1 MGVDFLISTDRCSIY
16 VRGMRSV
23 STGHFGKNLAD
34 NLAHQVQI
42 KRANSTALT
51 LFVDVDTYFIVVPG
65 FHARRFAHQTFY
77 LGGVDVSKV
86 QAKHWFLRE
95 SHFVPYEGC
104 LENEHVHIN
113 DLKLLDIAWKRNETV
128 SGRGLISGCNITP
141 EGYRP
146 VTFRKP
152 ESFIKVNAPINS
164 TAAYSF
170 KFRTYNRDG
179 ILLFQRIRQNN
190 GANIFIS
197 LVSGKIL
204 LQVEFMAKS
213 SATTLPGGSGLDDGM
228 WHSVAVNISIQ
239 RITLEVDSILTSQT
253 QPSRG
258 RFVSSS
264 QVYVGASDRGRL
276 GFVGCMR
283 DLTVQGQKID
293 FTTVYRSQVSVGQC
307 FLKDDCLP
315 NPCKNGG
322 RCSQRGNRT
331 YCDCIG
337 TDFKGLK
344 CEIPAFFMQS
354 CADWWA
360 AGERMNSYYKI
371 NPQNS
376 EPFTVYC
383 NMTNVKGPSTVIL
396 HTQDRNRVIAAQ
408 NKAGG
413 KFYEHEIF
421 YENSNEQNIK
431 DLIASSTHCR
441 QYLKYKCY
449 NSVLFDSP
457 KTFNLES
464 GRGARWVSRDGQ
476 LQDYWSGAFPG
487 SMKCACGVNRTCA
500 EKSKVCNCDTVD
512 NQWHMDDGYLTDSE
526 SLPVKKL
533 RFSVDG
539 TSRRSYFVL
548 GSLECYGSTTKR
560 PTTTTFPLDQTSITR
575 QPIPPKST
583 ARGIKSPSTTPT
595 AATGGK
601 GHVTS
606 DESTV
611 ISTPPGALSS
621 RNDVSSTEPRATP
634 QANNPATNL
643 SETPHIVVIE
653 RPRKY
658 ITIRENANQQLVL
671 IILSVILAV
680 FVIAIVV
687 LLVKQN
693 LLFPCKCLQTPLYH
707 DVRHM
712 DTIELGP
719 PSPAEP
725 EVLQF
730 EASPYPLRNSYD
742 IGLHECRLSSSP
754 ELYSDAETDRLD
766 LSNGCCSW
774 NSENADIK
782 KEEPGKITDYEDVD
796 LGIIDVVPFPAS
808 KQLSTEQQIMKLKEV
823 IYDVLTA
830 ADVAPTYSDKNEN
843 TTSPMKRYKDSSLLT
858 ENEQLLADSEN
869 DSTATISEVSSEI
882 MLFSGG
888 QYSIKYTVNKDRNS
902 EELDDDSSKENTLK
916 TCKPERKNGID
927 NDNWRSSDPHDN
939 YLSLDVNNLE
949 DGTPRQS
956 LSGTDL
962 TGCSRYNEQ
971 ISCDISLS
979 YPQAEKVQFLP
990 SAYDEKGREMKSHKE
1005 DKRKHSSPRP
1015 RLFSRQKSEE
1025 EALLSSAQVNGLK
1038 QSRTNGFSD
1047 SNQRRYSGI
1056 ANAFCQQQQQQ
1067 QQHHPNANE
1076 EQSDKQ
1082 SRDRN
1087 NKDAFAMPLKQ
1098 PHSQKYETEL

>member
-1 MGVDFLISTDRCSIY
+1 MGVDFLISPDRYSIF

-23 STGHFGKNLAD
+23 FTGYFGTNLAD
-34 NLAHQVQI
+34 NRSHQVQI
-42 KRANSTALT
+42 KRANKTALT
-51 LFVDVDTYFIVVPG
+51 LYVDVDTYFIVVPD
-65 FHARRFAHQTFY
+65 FYSRRFAHQTFY
-77 LGGVDVSKV
+77 LGGVDVHKV
-86 QAKHWFLRE
+86 QATHWFLRE
-95 SHFVPYEGC
+95 SHFAPFEGC
-104 LENEHVHIN
+104 LENEHVSIN
-113 DLKLLDIAWKRNETV
+113 DLKLLDLAWKRNETV
-128 SGRGLISGCNITP
+128 SGKGLVSGCNITP

-146 VTFRKP
+146 VAFRKP
-152 ESFIKVNAPINS
+152 ESFVKVNAPNNN
-164 TAAYSF
+164 TAVYSF
-170 KFRTYNRDG
+170 KIRTYNGDG
-179 ILLFQRIRQNN
+179 ILLFQRIEEDN
-190 GANIFIS
+190 GADIFIS
-197 LVSGKIL
+197 LVSGTIKL
-204 LQVEFMAKS
+204 KVEFRTKS
-213 SATTLPGGSGLDDGM
+213 SPTELSGGSGLDDGM
-228 WHSVAVNISIQ
+228 WHSVAANISIQ
-239 RITLEVDSILTSQT
+239 KVTLEVDSILTSQT

-258 RFVSSS
+258 RFVSNSE
-264 QVYVGASDRGRL
+264 VFVGASDRGRL

-283 DLTVQGQKID
+283 DLTVQGRKVD
-293 FTTVYRSQVSVGQC
+293 FTTVYSSQVSVGQC
-307 FLKDDCLP
+307 FLEDDCLP

-322 RCSQRGNRT
+322 RCSKRGNRT
-331 YCDCIG
+331 VCDCVG

-360 AGERMNSYYKI
+360 AGQRMNSYYKI
-371 NPQNS
+371 NPKHS

-408 NKAGG
+408 NMIDG
-413 KFYEHEIF
+413 KFYQHEIF

-431 DLIASSTHCR
+431 DLIESSTHCR

-476 LQDYWSGAFPG
+476 LQDYWSGASPG
-487 SMKCACGVNRTCA
+487 SIKCACGVNRTCA
-500 EKSKVCNCDTVD
+500 EKNKVCNCDTVD
-512 NQWHMDDGYLTDSE
+512 NKWHVDDGYLTDSQ

-533 RFSVDG
+533 VFSVDG

-548 GSLECYGSTTKR
+548 GSLECYGSTTER
-560 PTTTTFPLDQTSITR
+560 PRTTNFPLDQTPVTR
-575 QPIPPKST
+575 HPTSPKST
-583 ARGIKSPSTTPT
+583 AREIKSPSTKST
-595 AATGGK
+595 ATTGGK
-601 GHVTS
+601 GHIIS
-606 DESTV
+606 DESSG
-611 ISTPPGALSS
+611 ISTPTGALSN
-621 RNDVSSTEPRATP
+621 RNDLSSTEPRVTP
-634 QANNPATNL
+634 QANTPATNI
-643 SETPHIVVIE
+643 SEPPHIVVIE

-687 LLVKQN
+687 LVVKQN

-719 PSPAEP
+719 SSAANP
-725 EVLQF
+725 EILQF

-766 LSNGCCSW
+766 ISNGSCSW

-782 KEEPGKITDYEDVD
+782 KEESGKISEYEDVD
-796 LGIIDVVPFPAS
+796 LGLIDVVPFTAS

-823 IYDVLTA
+823 IYDVLTS

-843 TTSPMKRYKDSSLLT
+843 TTSPMKSYKDSSLLT
-858 ENEQLLADSEN
+858 ENEQLLGDSES

-888 QYSIKYTVNKDRNS
+888 QFSIKYTVNKERNF
-902 EELDDDSSKENTLK
+902 EELDDDFSKENNAN
-916 TCKPERKNGID
+916 TCKPERENGIEK
-927 NDNWRSSDPHDN
+927 DNWRSSDPHDN

-949 DGTPRQS
+949 DTTLRQS
-956 LSGTDL
+956 LNGTDW
-962 TGCSRYNEQ
+962 TGCSQYNEQ
-971 ISCDISLS
+971 NLS
-979 YPQAEKVQFLP
+979 YPRAEKVQFLP
-990 SAYDEKGREMKSHKE
+990 SACDEKGREMKSRKE
-1005 DKRKHSSPRP
+1005 DKCKHSSPRP

-1025 EALLSSAQVNGLK
+1025 EALLSSVQVNGLK
-1038 QSRTNGFSD
+1038 QSRTNSFPD

-1067 QQHHPNANE
+1067 QQDHPNTNE
-1076 EQSDKQ
+1076 EQSDMQ
-1082 SRDRN
+1082 SRDRKN
-1087 NKDAFAMPLKQ
+1087 NDAFAMPLKQ
-1098 PHSQKYETEL
+1098 LHSQKYETEL